1 MAASIRL
8 ALAKSIT
15 MDLRGR
21 EGRNLVAVGVYGS
34 VARGEE
40 RRHSDID
47 LLVVVR
53 RKSPRIHHVVRDRI
67 VATILQQTVED
78 AKSEVTGS
86 RQDLNAILGGW
97 TSLKPLY
104 DPTGI
109 LRRLRARARRP
120 SARQFREAAY
130 WACLEVYEDIGK
142 LWNAIEAR
150 DKDEAREM
158 AIWFTGAAAGALL
171 DLHGHVL
178 KTGRRAIVEA
188 SRFGKVGH
196 ALRRLRYDTLS
207 FTEMGRL
214 SELVWAGLLDGAAER
229 GIRLPPV
236 RRNAR
241 GSSSGHGSSSG
252 KPLWVSE

>member
-21 EGRNLVAVGVYGS
+21 EGRNLLAVGVYGS

-53 RKSPRIHHVVRDRI
+53 RKSPCIHHEVRDRI
-67 VATILQQTVED
+67 VTTILQQTAEE

-130 WACLEVYEDIGK
+130 WACLEVYEDVGK

-150 DKDEAREM
+150 DMDEAREM

-188 SRFGKVGH
+188 SRFGKVGQ
-196 ALRRLRYDTLS
+196 AVRRLRYDALS

-229 GIRLPPV
+229 GIRLPPL

-241 GSSSGHGSSSG
+241 GSS
-252 KPLWVSE
+252 